1 MRLKDR
7 ISDTKKRGD
16 IGRMETEVQ
25 NKPKY
30 NRLFVKT
37 YLSFAAV
44 ICVFAVLLGVLY
56 MRLYEQATIENFE
69 QQLTGDA
76 ERAASRCTKYF
87 LAANITDWRDYLIQ
101 VGEEGTEIW
110 PFANPNAKYPLLSD
124 MSVGLGL
131 EDLSKEYAE
140 VAQIA
145 FSNQTEIRTKFS
157 EVHDCTVV
165 TVGVP
170 VLGINGE
177 VAGAVVLNA
186 PVETQREIVSS
197 SWSMILISGMV
208 ALVVAGAL
216 AVPFARN
223 MTKPISTMRSTALR
237 LAAGEYEAKTGITSY
252 DEIGE
257 LAATIDFLADK
268 LAENEIERKNIEQMR
283 LDFFANVSHELRT
296 PITVVR
302 AYTESLVDGMVR
314 DEEQANQYYTR
325 MLAECQS
332 MERLVGDLL
341 LLSKMQNPEFMVEKE
356 PVNLQQVFHDLK
368 RTAKAIAEEKNIEIV
383 VKQPV
388 MPCTMLADYVRL
400 RQMFLVIVDNAI
412 KFSYE
417 GSSIY
422 ITLEEEQD
430 KIRVV
435 IEDEG
440 VGISNEELPNIF
452 EKFYKSKLRQNA
464 KGSGLGLS
472 IARQIC
478 LKHDGTIQVESKQG
492 EGTRFVFLFP
502 KMAELNT

>member
-1 MRLKDR
+1 
-7 ISDTKKRGD
+7 
-16 IGRMETEVQ
+16 MENEIHST
-25 NKPKY
+25 PKY
-30 NRLFVKT
+30 GRLFLKT

-44 ICVFAVLLGVLY
+44 TVVFAILLGVLY
-56 MRLYEQATIENFE
+56 MRLYESATIENFE
-69 QQLTGDA
+69 TQLTEKA
-76 ERAASRCTKYF
+76 ERISDRCSGYFFSGASTE
-87 LAANITDWRDYLIQ
+87 WMEYLILI
-101 VGEEGTEIW
+101 GEEGTEVW
-110 PFANPNAKYPLLSD
+110 SVYNPNAINPLGTD
-124 MSVGLGL
+124 MAIGL
-131 EDLSKEYAE
+131 DLSALSTEYVEIAE
-140 VAQIA
+140 IA
-145 FSNQTEIRTKFS
+145 FSGKNEIRTKYS
-157 EVHDCTVV
+157 DYHDCTMV

-170 VLGINGE
+170 VTGINGE
-177 VAGAVVLNA
+177 VAGAVIVNA

-197 SWSMILISGMV
+197 SWSMILVSGMV
-208 ALVVAGAL
+208 ALVIAFAL
-216 AVPFARN
+216 AIPFARN
-223 MTKPISTMRSTALR
+223 MTKPIGTMRSTALR
-237 LAAGEYEAKTGITSY
+237 LAAGEYEAKTGISSH

-314 DEEQANQYYTR
+314 DGEQAQQYYIR
-325 MLAECQS
+325 MLSECQN

-368 RTAKAIAEEKNIEIV
+368 RTAKAIADEKNIEIV

-388 MPCTMLADYVRL
+388 MPCTMMADYGRL

-417 GSSIY
+417 NSNVY
-422 ITLEEEQD
+422 ITLEDEPD
-430 KIRVV
+430 CIRVT
-435 IEDEG
+435 IRDEG
-440 VGISNEELPNIF
+440 VGISEEELPNIF

-478 LKHDGTIQVESKQG
+478 WKHDGTIRVESKPS
-492 EGTRFVFLFP
+492 EGTSFIFTFP
-502 KMAELNT
+502 KMEELKA